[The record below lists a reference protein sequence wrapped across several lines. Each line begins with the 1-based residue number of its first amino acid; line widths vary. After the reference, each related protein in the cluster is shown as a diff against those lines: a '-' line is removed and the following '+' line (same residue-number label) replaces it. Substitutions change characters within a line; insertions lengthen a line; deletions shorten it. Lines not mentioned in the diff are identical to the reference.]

1 VNGRIAEGARGEC
14 GRSEGV
20 RGCGQSNAH
29 AAAQGRNRPD
39 ISRGARGGSKEQFVL
54 HYMGIWGGEEPEMS
68 TVLSGPGH
76 SLAIQLCW
84 GFSPVSPHQ
93 FPHTVPSP
101 ICPHPQ
107 ILWQARTIGLRQ
119 PEAQAKQIRALRR
132 HLCPQL
138 RAPMHPLAPPTFPSC
153 SLGNAPIHTATPA
166 PTFIA
171 IAMSST
177 SLPLPLAPGHHLAT
191 NPAHGAVTTRHRRV

>member
-1 VNGRIAEGARGEC
+1 VQ
-14 GRSEGV
+14 
-20 RGCGQSNAH
+20 GCGQSNAH

-39 ISRGARGGSKEQFVL
+39 ISRGPRGGSKEQFVL
-54 HYMGIWGGEEPEMS
+54 HYMGIWGGEEPETF

-101 ICPHPQ
+101 VCPYPQ

-119 PEAQAKQIRALRR
+119 PEAQAKQIRALRCR
-132 HLCPQL
+132 LCPQPH
-138 RAPMHPLAPPTFPSC
+138 APMHPLAPPTFPLC
-153 SLGNAPIHTATPA
+153 SLSNVPIHTAVPA

-171 IAMSST
+171 ITMSST
-177 SLPLPLAPGHHLAT
+177 SPPPPLAPGHHPAT
-191 NPAHGAVTTRHRRV
+191 NPACGAVKTRRRRV

>member
-1 VNGRIAEGARGEC
+1 VRC
-14 GRSEGV
+14 VHLTEGV

-39 ISRGARGGSKEQFVL
+39 ILRGPRGGSKEQFVL
-54 HYMGIWGGEEPEMS
+54 HYMGIWGGVEPDMS

-93 FPHTVPSP
+93 FPHTVPLP
-101 ICPHPQ
+101 VRPYPQ

-119 PEAQAKQIRALRR
+119 PEAQAKQIRALRCR
-132 HLCPQL
+132 LCPQPHT
-138 RAPMHPLAPPTFPSC
+138 PMHPLAPPMFPLC
-153 SLGNAPIHTATPA
+153 SLSNAPIHTAAPA

-171 IAMSST
+171 ISMSST
-177 SLPLPLAPGHHLAT
+177 SLPLPLPLGHHLAT
-191 NPAHGAVTTRHRRV
+191 NPARGAVTTCRWRV